1 MKKQVS
7 KAMALDRPESLCVA
21 AERCESELRR
31 KLFLWQISSADA
43 EAIMEHLRRNRFVS
57 DERFARSFVCDKY
70 RLALWGRRK
79 IVSELMAKRVDASF
93 IRQALEEIEEEI
105 YTENARKVIKAKMRS
120 IKDVNTYDGRTR
132 LFRYAVG
139 RGYEPSLVASVIKDP
154 SIWTGEDS

>member
-1 MKKQVS
+1 
-7 KAMALDRPESLCVA
+7 
-21 AERCESELRR
+21 
-31 KLFLWQISSADA
+31 
-43 EAIMEHLRRNRFVS
+43 MEHLRRNRFVS